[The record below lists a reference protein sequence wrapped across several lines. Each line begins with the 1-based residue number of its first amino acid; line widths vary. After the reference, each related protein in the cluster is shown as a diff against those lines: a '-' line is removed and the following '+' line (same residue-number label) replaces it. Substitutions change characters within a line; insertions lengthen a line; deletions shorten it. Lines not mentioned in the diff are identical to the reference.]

1 MHGQAV
7 LCPFQAQC
15 ARAFRAGARAG
26 GSGGTD
32 ESLVTMH
39 ARCTM
44 CPWPCPRNRTSVG
57 LQAAGPET
65 GSGRSIGGQS
75 GGRIPSQKPV
85 SGGRQH
91 HCSLGRSWLVPE
103 GCPVAWQPGLTLCRI
118 RPSGTVARLLRGVSR
133 TRPSSQWPFLNSPFS
148 HTPRDASLWAGQ
160 GIRCA
165 GAPILKYMDRSE
177 EFGQRARTRETT
189 IPGAE
194 TGTETEPWMSRRR
207 ALPSG
212 NNVVKAIG
220 FLPEE
225 RGQSAPQILSVPY
238 EPHGPAVL
246 AAPALPD
253 PPGWKAGRSQLCLS
267 GSAERSAQLLHPAGF
282 VPGFVQGFIQGRPP
296 GIPPGIVQD
305 IPVYSSDVPVA
316 FQ

>member
-1 MHGQAV
+1 
-7 LCPFQAQC
+7 
-15 ARAFRAGARAG
+15 
-26 GSGGTD
+26 
-32 ESLVTMH
+32 
-39 ARCTM
+39 
-44 CPWPCPRNRTSVG
+44 
-57 LQAAGPET
+57 
-65 GSGRSIGGQS
+65 
-75 GGRIPSQKPV
+75 
-85 SGGRQH
+85 
-91 HCSLGRSWLVPE
+91 
-103 GCPVAWQPGLTLCRI
+103 
-118 RPSGTVARLLRGVSR
+118 
-133 TRPSSQWPFLNSPFS
+133 
-148 HTPRDASLWAGQ
+148 
-160 GIRCA
+160 
-165 GAPILKYMDRSE
+165 
-177 EFGQRARTRETT
+177 
-189 IPGAE
+189 
-194 TGTETEPWMSRRR
+194 MSRRR

-305 IPVYSSDVPVA
+305 IPSSIPVTCQWHSSDIPVTFPVSPGRDGKGRKRLLSMDKTVTKSAARKQTARRSVCQGLNA
-316 FQ
+316 FPYEASNP